1 MMKKNLLVLAI
12 AISMCVA
19 CQPKKPTVSALI
31 PTGTV
36 LPTET
41 MPPTSTS
48 VPSSTPTPS
57 QTPSSKNKEGL
68 ITFYSHRDGNIEIYT
83 MIADGSDQ
91 RRLTFNEYD
100 DYSPAWSPDGSQI
113 AFISDRDDPNPG
125 NCSHTCFYQ
134 LYSINA
140 DGSGEH
146 KLIET
151 EFSTLHPDWHSDG
164 MKISF
169 DSESNLQGNIYVVNT
184 DGSNLQLLIED
195 GFWADW
201 SPDGSQIVFASKR
214 DGNVEL
220 YLADADGSNQRRLT
234 QNRRLDYFP
243 DWSPDGRRIAFTVME
258 DKAIYI
264 MDADGS
270 NEQRLTHQGNAE
282 NPAWSPDGTWLAYQ
296 SSNDGDFEI
305 YVINVD
311 EALQGKLGFNPIQLT
326 DNSVGDLWPSWIP
339 ADNQE

>member
-1 MMKKNLLVLAI
+1 MMKKHLFVLAI
-12 AISMCVA
+12 AISMCAA
-19 CQPKKPTVSALI
+19 CQPVEPTVSAVI

-36 LPTET
+36 LPTDT
-41 MPPTSTS
+41 PA
-48 VPSSTPTPS
+48 PSSTPTPS
-57 QTPSSKNKEGL
+57 QTPSSRNKEGL
-68 ITFYSHRDGNIEIYT
+68 IAFYSHRDGNIEIYT

-100 DYSPAWSPDGSQI
+100 DYSPVWSPDGSQV

-134 LYSINA
+134 LYVINA
-140 DGSGEH
+140 DGSGER

-151 EFSTLHPDWHSDG
+151 EFSTLHPDWHPNG
-164 MKISF
+164 AKISF
-169 DSESNLQGNIYVVNT
+169 DTEFNLQGDIYVVNA
-184 DGSNLQLLIED
+184 DGSDLQLLIED

-201 SPDGSQIVFASKR
+201 SPDGSQIVFASNR

-220 YLADADGSNQRRLT
+220 YLADADGGNQRRLT
-234 QNRRLDYFP
+234 QNGRLDYFP

-270 NEQRLTHQGNAE
+270 NEQRLTPAGNAE
-282 NPAWSPDGTWLAYQ
+282 NPAWSLDGAWIAYQ

-311 EALQGKLGFNPIQLT
+311 AVILGIGDASALQLT
-326 DNSVGDLWPSWIP
+326 NNNVGDLWPSWIS
-339 ADNQE
+339 AGIQE